1 MTDDQIRSK
10 FTRALANKRVY
21 LANHSLGRPLDQMAT
36 DVAEGLGFWYDG
48 LDEAWGPWIKESE
61 TWQEKISDLI
71 GWHGGE
77 WVVPKTS
84 VGQGLRAVLNSMSD
98 RWPLRVLA
106 TKGEFDSVDFI
117 LKAYEQKGAIVVD
130 WIHPTLHEGMPV
142 FETGHFLDRIG
153 FDTHMVI
160 VSAVFYA
167 TGQVMSGLDAVA
179 ASCRRNGATLVV
191 DVYHAVG
198 VVPATYG
205 YADVVLGGSYK
216 YLRGGPGA
224 CFMAITPEF
233 ARQNKTLDTG
243 WFAKADTFGFERSD
257 VAHYAEGGKGWHEST
272 PPALIPYQ
280 ARSGLQFTL
289 DIGVEALRKD
299 SMEKQAYLREKF
311 CQAGVIAFQ
320 PERPERFGAFT
331 IVPCDAA
338 TELAQRLTDLGITVD
353 SRQKR
358 VRFTP
363 DILTTY
369 AELDLAAQAT
379 AKALRSL
386 Y

>member
-1 MTDDQIRSK
+1 MTDELMRSK
-10 FTRALANKRVY
+10 FSRALASDRTY
-21 LANHSLGRPLDQMAT
+21 LANHSLGRPLDQMTA
-36 DVAEGLGFWYDG
+36 DVAEGLGYWYDG
-48 LDEAWGPWIKESE
+48 LDEAWGPWLKESE

-84 VGQGLRAVLNSMSD
+84 VGQGLRAVINSMSD

-117 LKAYEQKGAIVVD
+117 LKAYEQKGAIHVD
-130 WIHPTLHEGMPV
+130 WVSPTLHEGMP
-142 FETGHFLDRIG
+142 FYEPGHLLDRIG
-153 FDTHMVI
+153 FDTHLVV
-160 VSAVFYA
+160 VSAVFFA
-167 TGQVMSGLDAVA
+167 TGQVMGGLDAIA
-179 ASCRRNGATLVV
+179 ATCRRNGATLVL
-191 DVYHAVG
+191 DVYHALG
-198 VVPATYG
+198 VLPVTFG
-205 YADVVLGGSYK
+205 FADVVLGGSYK

-224 CFMAITPEF
+224 CFMAISPEF
-233 ARQNKTLDTG
+233 ARQQKTLDTG
-243 WFAKADTFGFERSD
+243 WFAKADTFGFERSE
-257 VAHYAEGGKGWHEST
+257 VAHYAEGGRGWHEST

-299 SMEKQAYLREKF
+299 SMEKQLYLREKF
-311 CQAGVIAFQ
+311 AQAGVIAFH

-338 TELAQRLTDLGITVD
+338 TELTKRLADLRITVD

-363 DILTTY
+363 DILTTTD
-369 AELDLAAQAT
+369 ELDLAVQAT

>member
-1 MTDDQIRSK
+1 
-10 FTRALANKRVY
+10 
-21 LANHSLGRPLDQMAT
+21 
-36 DVAEGLGFWYDG
+36 
-48 LDEAWGPWIKESE
+48 
-61 TWQEKISDLI
+61 
-71 GWHGGE
+71 
-77 WVVPKTS
+77 
-84 VGQGLRAVLNSMSD
+84 
-98 RWPLRVLA
+98 
-106 TKGEFDSVDFI
+106 
-117 LKAYEQKGAIVVD
+117 
-130 WIHPTLHEGMPV
+130 
-142 FETGHFLDRIG
+142 
-153 FDTHMVI
+153 
-160 VSAVFYA
+160 
-167 TGQVMSGLDAVA
+167 
-179 ASCRRNGATLVV
+179 
-191 DVYHAVG
+191 
-198 VVPATYG
+198 
-205 YADVVLGGSYK
+205 
-216 YLRGGPGA
+216 
-224 CFMAITPEF
+224 MAITPEF

-299 SMEKQAYLREKF
+299 SMEKQSYLREKF

-338 TELAQRLTDLGITVD
+338 TELTQRLTDLGITVD